1 MKALFF
7 QGLLAIIAAIPAV
20 ARPHPDSNPDY
31 VIVGGGP
38 AGFVLADQL
47 SQNPNTQ
54 VILLEA
60 GHDGIDDKNI
70 NTPAYYPLISGSFWE
85 YSSQPDPNLDGHA
98 PGLQQGRVFGGGTA
112 VNGMAYCRGSASL
125 FDEWAQ
131 RSGNPGLAWNSLLED
146 FKATTHYTD
155 QPADYPQIV
164 NKSAYGKGPLEVS
177 RVATGTGF
185 DEPFAQA
192 LESSLGV
199 HEVDLNDGTGLGL
212 SKGLQSIRASNR
224 TRSYA
229 RNAFGFR
236 LETRPNVQMISN
248 AWVQR
253 IGFAGHKAI
262 NVTYLDTVSNK
273 VHVLPSKEIIVS
285 SGAINTP
292 KILKLSG
299 VGPAAELSELGIPVV
314 ADIPSVGAQLYD
326 HQFGVVEV
334 EVTSDI
340 MTVWQWATNSTEKA
354 LAEEQYKTDAS
365 GPLALDNG
373 LLFATFRVPDS
384 VFDGIDGSHYTS
396 LPADRPHVLM
406 EYSTVPFIATTPNIS
421 TVTAWASLVQPEAA
435 GTVTLNSSD
444 YRDAPMI
451 NSNYYGSPADK
462 AVMLWSYKKLRE
474 IMASDPLKSVVIKEW
489 YPGPNV
495 TSDEDVWSAIQ
506 KQSFSFHHPV
516 GTVPIGKSLD
526 KNWRLKGLKGIRVV
540 DSSTFPY
547 PPTCHP
553 EASVYALAHRAAA
566 DIRLADRRH

>member
-1 MKALFF
+1 MLSLQA
-7 QGLLAIIAAIPAV
+7 LLALIAVIPAA
-20 ARPHPDSNPDY
+20 ARPFPDY
-31 VIVGGGP
+31 AIVGAGP

-47 SQNPNTQ
+47 SQNPNVQ
-54 VILLEA
+54 VVLLEA
-60 GHDGIDDKNI
+60 GRDGINDTNI

-85 YSSQPDPNLDGHA
+85 YSSQPDPNLDGQA
-98 PGLQQGRVFGGGTA
+98 PTLQQGRVLGGGTA

-131 RSGNPGLAWNSLLED
+131 RSGNPGLAWNSLRED
-146 FKATTHYTD
+146 FKATSHYTP
-155 QPADYPQIV
+155 QPANYPQVV
-164 NKSAYGKGPLEVS
+164 NTSNYGQGPLEVS
-177 RVATGTGF
+177 RAPTGTGF

-192 LESSLGV
+192 LESSLNV
-199 HEVDLNDGTGLGL
+199 HEVDMTDGTGLGMC
-212 SKGLQSIRASNR
+212 KGLQSIRVSSR

-229 RNAFGFR
+229 RNTFGLR
-236 LETRPNVQMISN
+236 LEDRPNVRVITN

-253 IGFAGHKAI
+253 IGFAGQKAV
-262 NVTYLDTVSNK
+262 NVTYVDTVSNQI
-273 VHVLPSKEIIVS
+273 HVLPAKEIIVS
-285 SGAINTP
+285 GGAINTP

-299 VGPAAELSELGIPVV
+299 VGPAAELSKLGIPVV
-314 ADIPSVGAQLYD
+314 ADIPSVGAKLYD
-326 HQFGVVEV
+326 HHFGIVEV
-334 EVTSDI
+334 EVTPDI
-340 MTVWQWATNSTEKA
+340 MTVWQWATNTTEKA
-354 LAEEQYKTDAS
+354 LAEKQYATHAS

-373 LLFATFRVPDS
+373 LLFAAFRVPDS
-384 VFDGIDGSHYTS
+384 VFDGINGTHYTS

-406 EYSTVPFIATTPNIS
+406 EYSTVPFDTATPNIS

-444 YRDAPMI
+444 YRDSPII
-451 NSNYYGSPADK
+451 NSNYYGSPADR

-474 IMASDPLKSVVIKEW
+474 ILSSDPLKSVIIQEW

-495 TSDEDVWSAIQ
+495 TSDQDVWSAIQ
-506 KQSFSFHHPV
+506 QQSYSFHHPL
-516 GTVPIGKSLD
+516 GTVPIGEALD

-566 DIRLADRRH
+566 DIRLEDGSR